1 MPDIDCPSHMMPSR
15 PAIDSES
22 VEDDEG
28 TNDNRTLAEV
38 IEGKKTKTPQEGQS
52 SPGGDPLPNHPKGPR
67 AATGS
72 AGLVLHQVALK
83 MRHPG
88 ERSSSTVLVFLV
100 AFS

>member
-1 MPDIDCPSHMMPSR
+1 MMPSR

-52 SPGGDPLPNHPKGPR
+52 SP
-67 AATGS
+67 
-72 AGLVLHQVALK
+72 
-83 MRHPG
+83 
-88 ERSSSTVLVFLV
+88 
-100 AFS
+100 